1 MERVLEILKKYGVES
16 VENGY
21 ITLPKEHCF
30 AAWRVVHRQAQGADG
45 HALYWNVTFE
55 LRICYRDKKTAEDK
69 ARERLIE
76 KDMRFLDGLES
87 DYAFN
92 DNDKLD
98 ITVYT
103 FMGRER
109 FLNEI

>member
-1 MERVLEILKKYGVES
+1 MKRVLEILKKHGIEA

-30 AAWRVVHRQAQGADG
+30 AAWRVAHRRAQGADG
-45 HALYWNVTFE
+45 HALYWDVTFE
-55 LRICYRDKKTAEDK
+55 LRVCYRDKKTADDVS
-69 ARERLIE
+69 RERLIE
-76 KDMRFLDGLES
+76 KDMRFLEGLES
-87 DYAFN
+87 DYVLDD
-92 DNDKLD
+92 DNKIE

-109 FLNEI
+109 FLN